1 MTQEPVQPAGRFRA
15 LRRLFRGQVRDE
27 VEDEI
32 AFHLAMRE
40 QEQLARGA
48 DPARAHELA
57 LARFGDVAQARDE
70 SIMIMERM
78 ERKMARTEYLA
89 ELRQDIAY
97 ALRSLR
103 LQPGFAIVVIL
114 TLALGIGANSALFSV
129 VNAVLVKGL
138 PYANASELVLVQ
150 SDYANGEQYP
160 LSAPD
165 FASIAEWN
173 RVYGDIG
180 GFAQARITL
189 TGVGDPVEVRGALLT
204 EGLLDMVGA
213 RVVLGRPL
221 QPADHEPG
229 APDVVVLSHGLWQ
242 RMFGGVPD
250 VLGRTLTLSG
260 SPYEIVGVLEAGREI
275 PADAELFGAVTHDS
289 TFNATTPIARRGEYL
304 NVVARLR
311 PGVSPATADAEMKRI
326 GADLQRQ
333 FPGTN
338 DRITF
343 SATPLADILLGD
355 VRTPLLV
362 LLGAVGL
369 VLLVA
374 CANVANLLLARAT
387 ARTGE
392 LAVRAALGA
401 GRGRLVRQ
409 LLTESLVLA
418 VLGGAIGLVLAYL
431 GTRALVAAQPA
442 DIPQLDRIAIDGT
455 VVGFTAVVTVLT
467 ALLFGAL
474 PALQST
480 GGRLM
485 ATLRASG
492 RGGPGG
498 GQRVRSALVVAELAF
513 AVMLLVGAGL
523 LIRSFVELTR
533 VDPGFRAENTAS
545 IRVALQGPRYDAQ
558 ETRRI
563 AFAQLTERL
572 RALPGV
578 QSVGATTSL
587 PATDNAALFSFA
599 IPDGPPLPPDLS
611 AEIRVVIVTPEY
623 FRSIGG
629 ALRSGRMFEER
640 DGPDAPPVALVNQAA
655 VDTWFRDRDPI
666 GVRVDANG
674 EREIIGV
681 VGNVLQVR
689 PGEPDD
695 PELYIPYAQ
704 LSARNLYFTVRT
716 SGDPIAVSPQIRQ
729 IVRDLD
735 PSLPLE
741 AVRPLD
747 DVLGASI
754 ARPRFYTTLLAL
766 FAGLALGLAVIGIFG
781 VMSYVVA
788 QRRREIGIRMA
799 LGADRM
805 QVLRMIVGTAAG
817 LAALGLAIGF
827 AGILAVGGA
836 LRSQLY
842 GVSTTDPLTMAVVL
856 GVLGVSALG
865 ASIVP
870 ARRAARLDPGSTLRD
885 G

>member
-1 MTQEPVQPAGRFRA
+1 MTTEGPAGRFHT
-15 LRRLFRGQVRDE
+15 LRRLFRGRVPDE
-27 VEDEI
+27 VDDEI

-40 QEQLARGA
+40 QEQLERGEDA
-48 DPARAHELA
+48 AHAHELA
-57 LARFGDVAQARDE
+57 LARFGDVARVRDE
-70 SIMIMERM
+70 SIVIMERM
-78 ERKMARTEYLA
+78 ERTMARTEYLT
-89 ELRQDIAY
+89 ELRQDIGY

-103 LQPGFAIVVIL
+103 RQPGFALVVIL
-114 TLALGIGANSALFSV
+114 TLALGMGANSALFSV
-129 VNAVLVKGL
+129 VNAVLLKGL

-173 RVYGDIG
+173 RVYADIG
-180 GFAQARITL
+180 AFTQARITL
-189 TGVGDPVEVRGALLT
+189 TGVGDPVEVRGALFT
-204 EGLLDMVGA
+204 DGTLDMLGV

-221 QPADHEPG
+221 QRADHEPG
-229 APDVVVLSHGLWQ
+229 APNVLLLSHGLWQ
-242 RMFGGVPD
+242 RMFGGMPD
-250 VLGRTLTLSG
+250 VLGRTLTVSG
-260 SPYEIVGVLEAGREI
+260 SPYEIVGVLEPGREV
-275 PADAELFGAVTHDS
+275 PADAELFGAVTQDS
-289 TFNATTPIARRGEYL
+289 TFNAMTPVARRGEFL

-311 PGVSPATADAEMKRI
+311 PGVPAATADAEMKRI

-333 FPGTN
+333 FPRTN

-343 SATPLADILLGD
+343 SATPLADVLLGD

-409 LLTESLVLA
+409 LLTESFVLA
-418 VLGGAIGLVLAYL
+418 ALGGVIGLGLAYL

-442 DIPQLDRIAIDGT
+442 DIPQVDRIAIDGT
-455 VVGFTAVVTVLT
+455 VVAFTAVIALIT

-480 GGRLM
+480 GARLM

-492 RGGPGG
+492 RGAPGG
-498 GQRVRSALVVAELAF
+498 GERVRSVLVVAELAF
-513 AVMLLVGAGL
+513 AVVLLVGAGL

-558 ETRRI
+558 EARRI
-563 AFAQLTERL
+563 AFRQLTEQL

-587 PATDNAALFSFA
+587 PATDNASLFGFE
-599 IPDGPPLPPDLS
+599 IPDGPPLPPELS
-611 AEIRVVIVTPEY
+611 AEIRVVIVTPDY
-623 FRSIGG
+623 FRTIGG

-640 DGPDAPPVALVNQAA
+640 DGPDAPPVALLNQAA
-655 VDTWFRDRDPI
+655 VAAWFPDRDPI
-666 GVRVDANG
+666 GVIVDANG

-716 SGDPIAVSPQIRQ
+716 SGDPMAVAPQIRAV
-729 IVRDLD
+729 VRALD
-735 PSLPLE
+735 PNLPLE
-741 AVRPLD
+741 TLRPLD
-747 DVLGASI
+747 EVLGASI
-754 ARPRFYTTLLAL
+754 ARPRFYTTLLTL
-766 FAGLALGLAVIGIFG
+766 FAALALGLAVIGIFG

-788 QRRREIGIRMA
+788 QRQREIGIRMA
-799 LGADRM
+799 LGADRG
-805 QVLRMIVGTAAG
+805 QVVRMIVGRALALVAAG
-817 LAALGLAIGF
+817 LGIGLVGALLMGR
-827 AGILAVGGA
+827 V

-842 GVSTTDPLTMAVVL
+842 GVGLVDPATIAAVFAVLAATGLT
-856 GVLGVSALG
+856 
-865 ASIVP
+865 ASLVP
-870 ARRAARLDPGSTLRD
+870 ARRAAALDAGRTLRE